1 MRLSRLLI
9 AGVLVA
15 GSLTA
20 VSMTARADATPDYY
34 LALGDSLSVGYQPGQ
49 GDTSQGYADQL
60 LPTLQAQDPNIQL
73 MDLGCAGETTGS
85 MINGGCH
92 DTYPNSST
100 GRPHNDYL
108 TGSQLGD
115 AEQFLRD
122 HAGHVK
128 YLTLDIGANDVDG
141 CAPGG
146 SIDTVCLTKGT
157 ATIVQNLD
165 TILAGLRAAGSSQAV
180 KIGVGY
186 YDPFL
191 QEWLTG
197 PTGQAVAT
205 ASVTALSGIDGAMAT
220 EYAGYGWRNA
230 DIFDAFQS
238 ANFLPVGSWQGQTV
252 PVNVAKICAWT
263 YMCTV
268 QNIHANPTGYGV
280 MAAAIAKRV

>member
-15 GSLTA
+15 GSVTA
-20 VSMTARADATPDYY
+20 MSMTASATDTTNYY
-34 LALGDSLSVGYQPGQ
+34 LTLGDSLSVGYQPGQ
-49 GDTSQGYADQL
+49 GDTTQGYTNQL
-60 LPTLQAQDPNIQL
+60 LPTLQHKVPGIQL
-73 MDLGCAGETTGS
+73 MELGCAGETTGS
-85 MINGGCH
+85 MINGGCG
-92 DTYPNSST
+92 DTDINPTT

-115 AEQFLRD
+115 AEQFLRQ

-128 YLTLDIGANDVDG
+128 YITLDIGANDVDG

-146 SIDTVCLTKGT
+146 SIDAKCVAQGT
-157 ATIVQNLD
+157 ATIVADLK
-165 TILAGLRAAGSSQAV
+165 TILGGLRDAGSSQAI

-191 QEWLTG
+191 QYWLTG
-197 PTGQAVAT
+197 TTGQAVAT
-205 ASVTALSGIDGAMAT
+205 ASVSLLSGVDGSMAT
-220 EYAGYGWRNA
+220 EYAAYGWRNA

-238 ANFLPVGSWQGQTV
+238 ANFLLLGHWQGKLV
-252 PVNVAKICAWT
+252 PINVMRICTWT

-280 MAAAIAKRV
+280 MATAIAKRV